1 MSGRRAHYRLP
12 PWSLPASA
20 ATVPGARPRPPR
32 CHADARLYPS
42 STRGWL
48 HAAPP
53 VQTQPPPAAAPHRA
67 RGAALS
73 RPLPVLKFLRAA
85 RAPCSC
91 AQPSLPPSVPSP
103 SKPQPP

>member
-1 MSGRRAHYRLP
+1 MSGRRAHHSPP

-20 ATVPGARPRPPR
+20 AAVPGARPR

-67 RGAALS
+67 RSAALS
-73 RPLPVLKFLRAA
+73 RPLPS
-85 RAPCSC
+85 PC
-91 AQPSLPPSVPSP
+91 
-103 SKPQPP
+103 